1 VHSCFPQSPS
11 SPCCP
16 STCPG
21 KPQTGSSAPT
31 TRDSVLHGTGNPSYA
46 DVDARFEQATNLAPE
61 VARYWHDRSDL
72 EHGKADA
79 NTNPAIILEARQL
92 ACEYDKKTFDAN
104 PLELTNHYRLAF
116 SAWELGKLGDNEK
129 QIEAVE
135 LYVRLTGLAPAD
147 GLAAER
153 LETLR
158 NVLNP

>member
-1 VHSCFPQSPS
+1 MALRLSCPTYFILVTAAMIVIVSLL
-11 SPCCP
+11 
-16 STCPG
+16 STALSIAPG
-21 KPQTGSSAPT
+21 ISLWG
-31 TRDSVLHGTGNPSYA
+31 RNPAS
-46 DVDARFEQATNLAPE
+46 FEVGEYTALRRAL
-61 VARYWHDRSDL
+61 VFA
-72 EHGKADA
+72 AI
-79 NTNPAIILEARQL
+79 AIILEAWQL
-92 ACEYDKKTFDAN
+92 AYEYDKKTFDAN
-104 PLELTNHYRLAF
+104 PPELTNHYRLAF

>member
-1 VHSCFPQSPS
+1 MIVIVSLL
-11 SPCCP
+11 
-16 STCPG
+16 STALSIAPG
-21 KPQTGSSAPT
+21 ISLWG
-31 TRDSVLHGTGNPSYA
+31 RNPAS
-46 DVDARFEQATNLAPE
+46 FEAGEYTALRRAL
-61 VARYWHDRSDL
+61 VFA
-72 EHGKADA
+72 AI
-79 NTNPAIILEARQL
+79 AIILEAWQL
-92 ACEYDKKTFDAN
+92 AYEYDKKAFDAN

-158 NVLNP
+158 NVLSP